1 MKKLSTFFKTKYL
14 VVTMIMGIE
23 LVAILGLTVYQYFKY
38 LPAPDINVNTTIT
51 FYDSDGEVF
60 LEKTYPKNQN
70 WVTLDEI
77 SPYVIDGFIATED
90 RNFYNHMGFDPIRIA
105 KAVLVNITTGSKSQG
120 ASTITQQYARN
131 LFSDFDK
138 TWERKIKEAFYAL
151 KLEIAYD
158 KETILEGYL
167 NTINFGH
174 GNYGIE
180 DAALF
185 YFDKH
190 ASELTLE
197 EASVLVGIPKVLAT
211 TLHSSTTKMPCQENK
226 SC

>member
-105 KAVLVNITTGSKSQG
+105 KAVLV
-120 ASTITQQYARN
+120 
-131 LFSDFDK
+131 
-138 TWERKIKEAFYAL
+138 
-151 KLEIAYD
+151 
-158 KETILEGYL
+158 
-167 NTINFGH
+167 IN
-174 GNYGIE
+174 
-180 DAALF
+180 
-185 YFDKH
+185 
-190 ASELTLE
+190 
-197 EASVLVGIPKVLAT
+197 
-211 TLHSSTTKMPCQENK
+211 
-226 SC
+226 